1 MEYASLHGRCQRF
14 EPAYLKKYRE
24 VIRFFNHPPLRASV
38 LTKPSMEFCSFG
50 PMLTSSFDHY
60 LKAHQSAPVSDSAL
74 LSLQLYASEALS
86 LLGDNL
92 DLCHVASILH
102 STLGTCLL
110 RHSAREAA
118 LEEKNQRMRRKNE
131 EFREF
136 HKGASDGLTE
146 TGPSWPLDVP
156 QTEETGIQ
164 SREIG
169 TPPSLEQ
176 QGAEVETAPG
186 PPLGNTDERTD
197 ITPASGPEVADHL
210 PVEKMEDRSAPKLP
224 EHVYI
229 QERQG
234 VAALETAITIGLR
247 ESRYEVVSEAAAQ
260 LADFYSEKARKGFK
274 GLDAKCARFLAL
286 SQGCKARASLMGTLE
301 TACARDDAQVL
312 AMRRLKCVKSGG
324 KRFSCWP
331 EVPFSDFC
339 TVEPRT
345 DDVDVTSAESAVAK
359 TSPCAWEVLESV
371 KNQSFGDAVLRL
383 PADCAAL
390 ILHLDEERNVLFAVC
405 IGPKPVD
412 RGSVQLGERG
422 KGGDAKEKG
431 GADSKRRTSKN
442 ASGKEKG
449 AVSQKEDAAAKH
461 ETAPAKA
468 AEPSKKERSILVE
481 RMDLGAGAR
490 RLSDLLKGFEVWRA
504 QAKRMVARAHVAPPD
519 DRKDDDIADAAGEA
533 ARKNDMKQSVESKA
547 KGKDSPKI
555 APAIVPGESKLGQGG
570 AVKGARA
577 SSRMGRA
584 SKAPSRPVSRL
595 ERRPLDAELEDRW
608 TALIVKMGE
617 LFQPLKTVFE
627 AAAGCGMSTDSIE
640 GGLERSESRQSQ
652 KSDAPI
658 QNAALAAASTPRQL
672 VLFPDSV
679 LAPLPLE
686 ALPEFRSPS
695 VLSISRD
702 FSLAIF
708 AHRIARAAASQTSQT
723 PPKRTLPL
731 DLRRLCYI
739 VDPQNEDTARATR
752 LPTRVTP
759 PLAEAFSEITQ
770 SLAGGSSA
778 KEWKGLLGA
787 DHVPSDGEI
796 QRLVSNSS
804 GLIFVGLGR
813 LLASVGASALAA
825 LDLGGCQLA
834 LLAELSVSEESLR
847 RQVKYSTLS
856 AFFPCTCRLR
866 SYILLVYSLIET
878 GFAGRKAECGSRRSM
893 YLARDYQLIDGNLSS
908 SWDTTGIVKF
918 SSLDLGGRLTANVW
932 EASGFKT

>member
-1 MEYASLHGRCQRF
+1 
-14 EPAYLKKYRE
+14 
-24 VIRFFNHPPLRASV
+24 
-38 LTKPSMEFCSFG
+38 
-50 PMLTSSFDHY
+50 MLTSSSDHHM
-60 LKAHQSAPVSDSAL
+60 KAHQSAPVSDSAL
-74 LSLQLYASEALS
+74 LSLQLYTSEALS
-86 LLGDNL
+86 LLGDNP

-110 RHSAREAA
+110 GHSAREAA

-131 EFREF
+131 EIRES
-136 HKGASDGLTE
+136 HKGAPDGLSE
-146 TGPSWPLDVP
+146 TGPSWPMDIP
-156 QTEETGIQ
+156 QTEDTGIQ
-164 SREIG
+164 PREIE
-169 TPPSLEQ
+169 TPPSSEQ
-176 QGAEVETAPG
+176 QGAEVEMAPG
-186 PPLGNTDERTD
+186 PPLGNTDEKTD
-197 ITPASGPEVADHL
+197 STPTSGPEVADHL
-210 PVEKMEDRSAPKLP
+210 PVEKMEDRSAAKVT

-229 QERQG
+229 LERQG

-274 GLDAKCARFLAL
+274 DLDAKCARFLAL

-312 AMRRLKCVKSGG
+312 AMRWLECVKSGG

-359 TSPCAWEVLESV
+359 ASPCAWGVLESV
-371 KNQSFGDAVLRL
+371 KNQSFGDAVSRL

-390 ILHLDEERNVLFAVC
+390 ILHLDEKRNVLFAVC
-405 IGPKPVD
+405 IGPMPTES
-412 RGSVQLGERG
+412 GSIHLGEKG
-422 KGGDAKEKG
+422 KGGDAKG

-442 ASGKEKG
+442 ASGKEKR
-449 AVSQKEDAAAKH
+449 AVVPQKEDAAAKL
-461 ETAPAKA
+461 ESAPAKA
-468 AEPSKKERSILVE
+468 AEPTKKERSILVE
-481 RMDLGAGAR
+481 MMDLGVGAQ
-490 RLSDLLKGFEVWRA
+490 RLSNLLKGFEVWRA
-504 QAKRMVARAHVAPPD
+504 QAKRMVARAHVAPTN

-533 ARKNDMKQSVESKA
+533 ARKTDMKQSVESKA
-547 KGKDSPKI
+547 KGKEPPKI

-608 TALIVKMGE
+608 TALIVEMGE
-617 LFQPLKTVFE
+617 LFQPLKAVFE

-658 QNAALAAASTPRQL
+658 QSAALAAASTPRQL

-695 VLSISRD
+695 DLSISRD

-708 AHRIARAAASQTSQT
+708 AHRIARAAASQTTQTSQT
-723 PPKRTLPL
+723 PPKL

-770 SLAGGSSA
+770 SLAGGFSA

-834 LLAELSVSEESLR
+834 LLAEMSVSEESLR
-847 RQVKYSTLS
+847 RQVKYSTLL
-856 AFFPCTCRLR
+856 ALFP
-866 SYILLVYSLIET
+866 
-878 GFAGRKAECGSRRSM
+878 
-893 YLARDYQLIDGNLSS
+893 
-908 SWDTTGIVKF
+908 
-918 SSLDLGGRLTANVW
+918 
-932 EASGFKT
+932 